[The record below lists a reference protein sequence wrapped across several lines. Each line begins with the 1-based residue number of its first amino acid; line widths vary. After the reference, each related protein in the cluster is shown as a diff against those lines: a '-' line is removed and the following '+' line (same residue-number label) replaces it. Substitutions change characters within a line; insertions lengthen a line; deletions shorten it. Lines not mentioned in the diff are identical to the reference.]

1 MSKYPKHNQ
10 KYFYKYV
17 PMDTAHIILK
27 NGTFRYSSPSTF
39 NDPFDIQTELCFPF
53 DIGELPNLTMEKM
66 DAIIVGKENPVID
79 PEDSFGKIISILR
92 KEHAQGKYKAE
103 HIKQLLTPQINYL
116 TEIIENTRIEYNE
129 HWKNQLKVVKV
140 FCVTEHN
147 ESILMWSH
155 YAKDHSGVC
164 FKLKV
169 LPEKDNQL
177 CAAKKVVYYKKPP
190 SFFNVEKWIDSILLN
205 KTISFPNLYRKYPLV
220 KSDIWDY
227 EDEWRVWAPFEDNGE
242 NYMDF
247 TIIKDEIE
255 AIYFGVNA
263 DIQLTIDLIAIA
275 KQRGITNYFQSFKRN
290 EQYALKYIKI

>member
-190 SFFNVEKWIDSILLN
+190 SFFNVEKW
-205 KTISFPNLYRKYPLV
+205 
-220 KSDIWDY
+220 
-227 EDEWRVWAPFEDNGE
+227 
-242 NYMDF
+242 
-247 TIIKDEIE
+247 
-255 AIYFGVNA
+255 
-263 DIQLTIDLIAIA
+263 
-275 KQRGITNYFQSFKRN
+275 
-290 EQYALKYIKI
+290 KIGRAHV